1 MKMAGEATMASLDF
15 DALNP
20 RDRMFIARQIIDRL
34 TVQEL
39 MEISDLA
46 EAKRLEKLED
56 AKNQVIEKMKAEFE
70 AIGLSYDEVMST
82 GGRKRRG
89 SGRQLPVKYRSPE
102 GETWSGRGRAPTW
115 LQVLEEEGHNREE
128 YLVQPE

>member
-1 MKMAGEATMASLDF
+1 MAGETTMASLDF
-15 DALNP
+15 DALNH
-20 RDRMFIARQIIDRL
+20 RDRMFIARQVIDRL

-70 AIGLSYDEVMST
+70 AIGLSYDEVMGG

-89 SGRQLPVKYRSPE
+89 SARQLPVKYRSPA

-115 LQVLEEEGHNREE
+115 LQVLEEEGHSREE
-128 YLVQPE
+128 YLVQPV